1 MTTQKED
8 LDQAAYKI
16 FSEKGYKHTNIAE
29 IAKSANM
36 AVGSFYKF
44 YKSKEALFVVLYV
57 QENDR
62 VKQQL
67 KEQVDWEAKPAKVID
82 QLVTTAL
89 TIGADNPILAEG
101 HNPDLA
107 EALAAHYEAQTGDGQ
122 ETLVQFLNKA
132 LATQLHQAQ
141 LGKKKRKA
149 FLGVYDLLANMP
161 APTDPQD
168 LPAYDETRKNLIKYF
183 VKGILA

>member
-1 MTTQKED
+1 MATSKEA

-44 YKSKEALFVVLYV
+44 YKSKEALFIALYV

-67 KEQVDWEAKPAKVID
+67 KSQIDWEAKPAKVID
-82 QLVTTAL
+82 QLVTTGL

-107 EALAAHYEAQTGDGQ
+107 EDLTAYYEAETGDDQ
-122 ETLVQFLNKA
+122 ETLAQFLNKT
-132 LATQLHQAQ
+132 LVTQLHQAQ

-149 FLGVYDLLANMP
+149 FLSVYDLLANMP
-161 APTDPQD
+161 TPTDPQD
-168 LPAYDETRKNLIKYF
+168 LPAYDETRKNLVKYF